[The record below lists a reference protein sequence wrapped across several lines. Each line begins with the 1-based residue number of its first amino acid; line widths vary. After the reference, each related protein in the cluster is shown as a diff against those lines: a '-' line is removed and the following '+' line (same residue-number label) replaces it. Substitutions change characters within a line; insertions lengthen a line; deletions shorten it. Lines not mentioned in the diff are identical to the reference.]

1 MECGD
6 YGGLQRWQL
15 TIIHLSFGERK
26 LYLLKDLKALQTVQ
40 GFFHTENYMD
50 LIYECAAKFILLEQY
65 EYKFIVSKNRK
76 TWEIILN
83 FCDSDF
89 FHLAGLHHL
98 TDISIPRNRKETLKN
113 IIEKKKI
120 TDSLLYKSRFF
131 TNPEPDKN
139 IKSRIEEL
147 RFLEEYLDTDNMIR
161 IYSTRNMKYL
171 HSYITADYIIE
182 SQFKGSQ
189 DIVYIFL
196 KQREENPDAY
206 CVTSFFKKD
215 TVTYSGDSLYWMLKE
230 KISFNDCITLYQH
243 PNYNKPSS

>member
-1 MECGD
+1 
-6 YGGLQRWQL
+6 
-15 TIIHLSFGERK
+15 
-26 LYLLKDLKALQTVQ
+26 
-40 GFFHTENYMD
+40 MD

-65 EYKFIVSKNRK
+65 EYKFIVSKKRK
-76 TWEIILN
+76 TYEIVLD

-89 FHLAGLHHL
+89 FHLAGLHYL

-113 IIEKKKI
+113 IIEKNKI
-120 TDSLLYKSRFF
+120 TDSLLYRSRFF
-131 TNPEPDKN
+131 SNPEPDKD

-161 IYSTRNMKYL
+161 IYSTRNTKNL
-171 HSYITADYIIE
+171 HSNINADYIIE

-196 KQREENPDAY
+196 KQRKENPDAY
-206 CVTSFFKKD
+206 CVISFFKKG

-230 KISFNDCITLYQH
+230 KISFGNCITLYQH
-243 PNYNKPSS
+243 PNYKNTSS